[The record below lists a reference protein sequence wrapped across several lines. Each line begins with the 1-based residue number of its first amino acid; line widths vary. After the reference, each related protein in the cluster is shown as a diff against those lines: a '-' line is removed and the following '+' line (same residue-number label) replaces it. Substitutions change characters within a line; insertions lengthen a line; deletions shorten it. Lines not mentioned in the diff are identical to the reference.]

1 MFDLIF
7 LQVLNELANQEA
19 RTKVLQNH
27 SHSQNYLSSQ
37 ETSPLPH
44 PGSLAG
50 QTLGYPGS
58 VGGSPSQT
66 PVQNNWV
73 PGNHSANPGVVQF
86 SGSTPGGPYLS
97 PGVPSE
103 RPAPQGGSC
112 PTGSDS
118 GSSKKRDGRRES
130 SRTRHVSGD
139 ARRSTSASRYNSYSS
154 DEEGKKLPVCSL
166 NIIFK
171 TV

>member
-1 MFDLIF
+1 M
-7 LQVLNELANQEA
+7 LNELANQEA

-27 SHSQNYLSSQ
+27 SHSQNFLASQ
-37 ETSPLPH
+37 DTSPLPH

-50 QTLGYPGS
+50 QTFGYSGS
-58 VGGSPSQT
+58 MGVSPSQT
-66 PVQNNWV
+66 PVQNNWA
-73 PGNHSANPGVVQF
+73 PGNHSANTGAVQF
-86 SGSTPGGPYLS
+86 SGASPGGLYLS
-97 PGVPSE
+97 PGVPTE

-118 GSSKKRDGRRES
+118 GSSKKRDGRRET

-154 DEEGKKLPVCSL
+154 DEEGKNLTVCLQST
-166 NIIFK
+166 NIKISILLK
-171 TV
+171 C